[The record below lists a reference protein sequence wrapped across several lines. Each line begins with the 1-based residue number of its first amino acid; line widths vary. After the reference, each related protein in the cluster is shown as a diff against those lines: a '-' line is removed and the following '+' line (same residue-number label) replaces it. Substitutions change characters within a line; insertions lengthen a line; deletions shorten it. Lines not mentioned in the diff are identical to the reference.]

1 MHKSFLLNFACL
13 ALFICFIASS
23 NQHLWCQSPNTLSSA
38 ERLYGVS
45 KFWQEVNYN
54 FVFLDK
60 VNRHQWDS
68 LYKETLLRCQETASD
83 YEYYL
88 LLQKLCAS
96 LKDGH
101 TNVYFPN
108 EVAKNLYTTNFGA
121 YRFFVSYFEGRYLI
135 TRVNESK
142 KEEIPVGS
150 EIVEVNGL
158 PAATYA
164 QKYVKPYI
172 ASSTDYVLESQAAYD
187 LLKGYI
193 GSKFT
198 IQIKKPDGTLK
209 TLKLEHQVTQ
219 EKEVF
224 PPFVNRA
231 LLDHKV
237 MDHGIHYLA
246 LNSFENEKI
255 DSFFHD
261 VLPQL
266 YKAKAMIID
275 LRYNGGGS
283 TNIGF
288 DILQYFTNAK
298 SLAGSK
304 SLTREHMPAFK
315 AWGAFL
321 TPADTMAAKPE
332 WDSSRD
338 EMVKSYLMA
347 HDQFYYTFPYE
358 ETKVKVKGKRIVV
371 PTVVLMG
378 NATASAAED
387 FLIYADAL
395 PHFTFMGDKSFG
407 STGQPYLFDL
417 PGGGRARVC
426 TKKDVYPD
434 GREFVGYG
442 ISPDI
447 FVKPTLDEYLQDKDV
462 VLQKAMEFLGGKLQ
476 K

>member
-1 MHKSFLLNFACL
+1 MIPLSMKYNQFLPALLLFTTTLFA
-13 ALFICFIASS
+13 
-23 NQHLWCQSPNTLSSA
+23 QSPNTLSRA
-38 ERLYGVS
+38 DRLYGVS
-45 KFWQEVNYN
+45 RFWQEVNYN

-60 VNRHQWDS
+60 VDRQKWDS

-108 EVAKNLYTTNFGA
+108 EVAKNLYTTSFGS
-121 YRFFVSYFEGRYLI
+121 YRFFISYFDQKYII
-135 TRVNESK
+135 TRVNASK
-142 KEEIPVGS
+142 KEEVPVGS

-158 PAATYA
+158 PTATYA
-164 QKYVKPYI
+164 NRYVKPYI
-172 ASSTDYVLESQAAYD
+172 ASSTDYVLESQAAYE

-198 IQIKKPDGTLK
+198 ITIKKPDGTMK

-224 PPFVNRA
+224 PPFVNRD

-237 MDHGIHYLA
+237 MDRGIHYLS
-246 LNSFENEKI
+246 LNSFEDIKI
-255 DSFFHD
+255 DSLFHD

-266 YKAKAMIID
+266 YKAKGLIID

-288 DILQYFTNAK
+288 DILQYFTHAK

-304 SLTREHMPAFK
+304 SLTREHQAAFK

-321 TPADTMAAKPE
+321 TPADTIAAKPE
-332 WDSSRD
+332 WDSSKE

-347 HDQFYYTFPYE
+347 HDKAYYEFPYNA
-358 ETKVKVKGKRIVV
+358 TKVWTKDKRIVV

-387 FLIYADAL
+387 FLIYADPL

-447 FVKPTLDEYLQDKDV
+447 FVKPSLEEYLQDKDV
-462 VLQKAMEFLGGKLQ
+462 VLQKAMEFLGDKL
-476 K
+476 KK

>member
-1 MHKSFLLNFACL
+1 MRKSYFIYL
-13 ALFICFIASS
+13 AFWAFIVVIKTAPI
-23 NQHLWCQSPNTLSSA
+23 QAQAPNSLSRA
-38 ERLYGVS
+38 DRLYGVS
-45 KFWQEVNYN
+45 RFWQEVNYN

-60 VNRHQWDS
+60 VDRQQWDS

-108 EVAKNLYTTNFGA
+108 EVAKNLFTTSFGS
-121 YRFFVSYFEGRYLI
+121 YRFFLSYFDQKYII
-135 TRVNESK
+135 TRVNASK
-142 KEEIPVGS
+142 KEEVPVGS

-164 QKYVKPYI
+164 NRYVKPYI

-193 GSKFT
+193 GSKYT
-198 IQIKKPDGTLK
+198 IVIKTQAGVLK
-209 TLKLEHQVTQ
+209 TLKLEHQPTE
-219 EKEVF
+219 EKEVY
-224 PPFVNRA
+224 PPFENRA

-237 MDHGIHYLA
+237 MDHGVHYLA
-246 LNSFENEKI
+246 LNSFENIKI
-255 DSFFHD
+255 DSLFHD

-266 YKAKAMIID
+266 YKAKGLIID
-275 LRYNGGGS
+275 LRYNGGGN

-288 DILQYFTNAK
+288 DILQYFTHAK

-304 SLTREHMPAFK
+304 SLTREHQAAYK
-315 AWGAFL
+315 AWGAFM
-321 TPADTMAAKPE
+321 TPADTIVAQADGE
-332 WDSSRD
+332 SSN
-338 EMVKSYLMA
+338 EEAVKCYLMA
-347 HDQFYYTFPYE
+347 NDKAYYTFAYAPSKVW
-358 ETKVKVKGKRIVV
+358 TKDKRLVV

-378 NATASAAED
+378 NNTASAAED

-395 PHFTFMGDKSFG
+395 PHFTYMGDKSFG
-407 STGQPYLFDL
+407 STGQPYLFNL

-442 ISPDI
+442 IAPDI
-447 FVKPTLDEYLQDKDV
+447 YVKPTLEQYLSNKDV
-462 VLQKAMEFLGGKLQ
+462 VLEKAMEFLGDKL
-476 K
+476 KK

>member
-1 MHKSFLLNFACL
+1 MKYNQLLPALLLFTTTLL
-13 ALFICFIASS
+13 AQA
-23 NQHLWCQSPNTLSSA
+23 PNSLSRA
-38 ERLYGVS
+38 DRLYGVS
-45 KFWQEVNYN
+45 RFWQEVNYN

-108 EVAKNLYTTNFGA
+108 EVAKNLYITNFGP
-121 YRFFVSYFEGRYLI
+121 YRLFITYFDQKYII
-135 TRVNESK
+135 TRVNASK
-142 KEEIPVGS
+142 KEEVPVGS

-158 PAATYA
+158 PSATYA
-164 QKYVKPYI
+164 NRYVKPYI
-172 ASSTDYVLESQAAYD
+172 ASSTDYVLESMAAYE

-193 GSKFT
+193 GSKYT
-198 IQIKKPDGTLK
+198 IVIKTPAGVLK
-209 TLKLEHQVTQ
+209 TLKLEHQPTE
-219 EKEVF
+219 EKDVY
-224 PPFVNRA
+224 PPFENRA

-237 MDHGIHYLA
+237 MDNGIHYLA
-246 LNSFENEKI
+246 LNSFEHEKI
-255 DSFFHD
+255 DSLFHN

-266 YKAKAMIID
+266 YSAKGLIID
-275 LRYNGGGS
+275 LRNNGGGS
-283 TNIGF
+283 THIGF
-288 DILQYFTNAK
+288 NILQYFTYMK
-298 SLAGSK
+298 SLPGSK
-304 SLTREHMPAFK
+304 SLTRQHLPAYK

-321 TPADTMAAKPE
+321 TPADTLADKADD
-332 WDSSRD
+332 DSSK
-338 EMVKSYLMA
+338 EELVKSYLMA

-358 ETKVKVKGKRIVV
+358 ETKVRAKGNRIVV
-371 PTVVLMG
+371 PTAVLMG

-387 FLIYADAL
+387 FLIYADL
-395 PHFTFMGDKSFG
+395 MPHFTYIGDKSFG

-447 FVKPTLDEYLQDKDV
+447 FVKPSLTEYLNNTDV
-462 VLQKAMEFLGGKLQ
+462 VLEKALEVLAEKL
-476 K
+476 KK

>member
-1 MHKSFLLNFACL
+1 MKFNQLFL
-13 ALFICFIASS
+13 ALLLFT
-23 NQHLWCQSPNTLSSA
+23 SPLFAQAPNSLSRG

-45 KFWQEVNYN
+45 RFWQEVNYN

-60 VNRHQWDS
+60 VDRQQWDS

-108 EVAKNLYTTNFGA
+108 EVAKNLYITSFGP
-121 YRFFVSYFEGRYLI
+121 YRFFISYFDQKYII
-135 TRVNESK
+135 TRVNASK
-142 KEEIPVGS
+142 KEEVPVGS

-164 QKYVKPYI
+164 NRYVKPYI
-172 ASSTDYVLESQAAYD
+172 ASSTDYVLENQAAYE
-187 LLKGYI
+187 LLKGYL
-193 GSKFT
+193 GSKYT
-198 IQIKKPDGTLK
+198 LKIKSPAGEYK
-209 TLKLEHQVTQ
+209 TLKLEHQPTE
-219 EKEVF
+219 EKEVY
-224 PPFVNRA
+224 PPFENRA
-231 LLDHKV
+231 LLDHRI
-237 MDHGIHYLA
+237 MDNGTHYLA
-246 LNSFENEKI
+246 LNSFEDEKI
-255 DSFFHD
+255 DSLFQD
-261 VLPQL
+261 ILPKL
-266 YKAKAMIID
+266 YAAKGLIID

-304 SLTREHMPAFK
+304 SLTREHQAAYK

-332 WDSSRD
+332 WDSSKE

-347 HDQFYYTFPYE
+347 NDKAFYTFPYST
-358 ETKVKVKGKRIVV
+358 TKVRTKDKKLVV

-378 NATASAAED
+378 NNTASAAED

-407 STGQPYLFDL
+407 STGQPYLFNL

-442 ISPDI
+442 IAPDI
-447 FVKPTLDEYLQDKDV
+447 YVKPTLEEYLSNKDV
-462 VLQKAMEFLGGKLQ
+462 VLDKAMDFLGEKL
-476 K
+476 KR